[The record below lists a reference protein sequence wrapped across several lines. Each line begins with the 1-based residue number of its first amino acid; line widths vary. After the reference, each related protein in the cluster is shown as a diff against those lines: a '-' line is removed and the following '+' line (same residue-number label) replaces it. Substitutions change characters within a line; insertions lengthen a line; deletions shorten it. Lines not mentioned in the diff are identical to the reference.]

1 MILDEILKGLTACT
15 KGKRYF
21 EGCNFLLQLWAV
33 EHFYQR
39 ANKVEIFRGTMEN
52 KIINHHL
59 RMKYF
64 ISPVGTEDWFTY
76 LKERSS
82 VEIQWK
88 YYLLKPQRAII
99 RRNELYII
107 ELIGLNGVQPYAP
120 LRVLRQFGQIQ
131 MIPLRSHMSHYGYD
145 FGSELPQVNTILR
158 RWKNVITIDVQE
170 HRPFGTPEYY
180 IWL

>member
-1 MILDEILKGLTACT
+1 MLCGSYVGSRWENLGPMILAEILRALTACT

-39 ANKVEIFRGTMEN
+39 ANKVDIVRGTMGN
-52 KIINHHL
+52 KIINHPL
-59 RMKYF
+59 RMKHS

-76 LKERSS
+76 LKERSA

-88 YYLLKPQRAII
+88 YYWLKPRRAII
-99 RRNELYII
+99 RGNELYFI

-145 FGSELPQVNTILR
+145 FG
-158 RWKNVITIDVQE
+158 
-170 HRPFGTPEYY
+170 
-180 IWL
+180 